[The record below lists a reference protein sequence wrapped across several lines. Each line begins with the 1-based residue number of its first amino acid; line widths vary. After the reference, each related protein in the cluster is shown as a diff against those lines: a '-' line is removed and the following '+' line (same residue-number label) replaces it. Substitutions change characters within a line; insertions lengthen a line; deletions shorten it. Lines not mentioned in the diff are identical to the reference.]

1 LIDEDAVKILAVD
14 RKEKI
19 EEDHPGQVHD
29 LLTAP
34 HENSPEIG
42 WDISV
47 SIPKQQ
53 ILKKSKTPSDPST
66 KDYTQQNWKT
76 WKKWTNF

>member
-42 WDISV
+42 
-47 SIPKQQ
+47 
-53 ILKKSKTPSDPST
+53 
-66 KDYTQQNWKT
+66 
-76 WKKWTNF
+76 